1 MARKKSH
8 QGMHIKRNTAGSS
21 NEISFSVLDAAK
33 EALGEDR
40 HDQGGT
46 GGISLF
52 TLGKKGKP
60 RSTPA
65 KDQHIV
71 LSGDAAKHSRSRS
84 ASPSSG
90 ERHAAAQARTAR
102 RTIPVIVGICVVLVL
117 ALVGLQTWLQM
128 VDRQKSL
135 RSQLDGQ
142 LELLA
147 AADEVVIPLDDLVM
161 KLVDANFFSEEAQ
174 ADPQLSQ
181 EALAETY
188 RTVVADIAPAR
199 TELEGMVASIEDI
212 EPSLTDNRDEEAA
225 AQAIIAAQS
234 RLNMLDA
241 GVKIIDEALMATE
254 SYEAAEDGWT
264 RVIDGDA
271 AVREATDLAKDMTK
285 DNVQA
290 SMAKTQE
297 SIVAFG
303 EAEALFD
310 HAVSAYPGLDLQSV
324 EEYLAKRQEAQAVAL
339 ELDQAYLDRDK
350 TALKKKSSQ
359 YNTLED
365 EAASLA
371 QTLGERP
378 ENIVVQKY
386 RSAVADEKEAYDAE
400 RLKAGNADTF
410 LRDYLGTTP
419 E

>member
-33 EALGEDR
+33 EALGDDR
-40 HDQGGT
+40 HEQGST
-46 GGISLF
+46 GSIPLF
-52 TLGKKGKP
+52 TLGKRGKP

-71 LSGDAAKHSRSRS
+71 LSGNGARNSKARPSSS
-84 ASPSSG
+84 AST
-90 ERHAAAQARTAR
+90 ERHAAAQASTAR
-102 RTIPVIVGICVVLVL
+102 RTIPIIVGICVVLVL

-128 VDRQKSL
+128 ADRQKDL
-135 RSQLDGQ
+135 RTQLDGQ
-142 LELLA
+142 LEVIA
-147 AADEVVIPLDDLVM
+147 TADEVVIPLDTLVM
-161 KLVDANFFSEEAQ
+161 KLVDTNFFSEETQ

-199 TELEGMVASIEDI
+199 ADLQEMVASIEDI

-254 SYEAAEDGWT
+254 SYEAAKDGWT

-271 AVREATDLAKDMTK
+271 AVRAATDLAREMTK
-285 DNVQA
+285 ENVQA
-290 SMAKTQE
+290 SMKKTQE
-297 SIVAFG
+297 ALTAFG
-303 EAEALFD
+303 EAETLFN
-310 HAVSAYPGLDLQSV
+310 HAAGAYPGLDLQSV
-324 EEYLAKRQEAQAVAL
+324 EDYLAKRQEAQSVAL

-350 TALKKKSSQ
+350 AALKKKSSE
-359 YNTLED
+359 YNKLED
-365 EAASLA
+365 EAAALA

-386 RSAVADEKEAYDAE
+386 RSAVVDEKQAYDAE

-410 LRDYLGTTP
+410 LRDYLGTTS